1 MTTLNVIE
9 RSRRFIDFAIPV
21 EAGISS
27 YTILVAKLLNDAYAY
42 TGAVTNGVTA
52 VAAADVLFNVPTG
65 TSFRSPGIRQR
76 RLGRT
81 DESQR
86 GLTRI
91 VFDIMDY
98 FGPGNPNT
106 PHDNNIAFFLV
117 RPFSVASGALLEPTA
132 IYVVPPPDFFCSP
145 SPVVTLTGTA
155 PNTGMGT
162 VGGDILAQVNV
173 TTNLPPGA
181 MNIVLP
187 RMTHHVALRNLE
199 IGPGP
204 GPELL
209 FSFDVGNTSSTLPAD
224 EFYDATLPS
233 AKYVLLEGQGA
244 TVGFSLQV
252 AVAMGQ

>member
-1 MTTLNVIE
+1 MTKLNVIE
-9 RSRRFIDFAIPV
+9 RSPRFIDFAIPV
-21 EAGISS
+21 EDGISS

-42 TGAVTNGVTA
+42 TGALTNGVTP

-98 FGPGNPNT
+98 FGPANPNT
-106 PHDNNIAFFLV
+106 PHDSNIAFFLV

-162 VGGDILAQVNV
+162 VGGNILAQVNA

-187 RMTHHVALRNLE
+187 RMTHHVALRSLAAPA
-199 IGPGP
+199 GAD
-204 GPELL
+204 LL
-209 FSFDVGNTSSTLPAD
+209 YSFDVGNTSSTLPAE

-233 AKYVLLEGQGA
+233 AKYVLLEGEGA
-244 TVGFSLQV
+244 TVDFSLQV